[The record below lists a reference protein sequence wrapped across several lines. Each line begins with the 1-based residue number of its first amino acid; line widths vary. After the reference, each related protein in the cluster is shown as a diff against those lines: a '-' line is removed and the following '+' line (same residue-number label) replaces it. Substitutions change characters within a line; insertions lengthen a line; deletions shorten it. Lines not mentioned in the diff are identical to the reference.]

1 MSKDAK
7 YKSSEETTTNVTGQF
22 SVYVKDHFTI
32 SDKRNKEKLHQITV
46 TDFRASPPRG
56 SIYLGLVCSSLV
68 TVSFFLF
75 PGSSNGN
82 QGVKLREA
90 KMLRNITNPDE
101 GSGDG
106 QQGGFR
112 THMGMAWRPT
122 GYRGDRRSAM
132 TTRWTAV
139 PWYYQRS
146 NLPSGEEGA
155 RDGGRCGLEDNQG
168 G

>member
-75 PGSSNGN
+75 PGSS
-82 QGVKLREA
+82 QSL
-90 KMLRNITNPDE
+90 
-101 GSGDG
+101 
-106 QQGGFR
+106 
-112 THMGMAWRPT
+112 H
-122 GYRGDRRSAM
+122 YRHFELDNSLLWMVVLCIVGCFSASLICI
-132 TTRWTAV
+132 
-139 PWYYQRS
+139 Y
-146 NLPSGEEGA
+146 
-155 RDGGRCGLEDNQG
+155 
-168 G
+168 